1 VDSIKER
8 LGKTL
13 LGKWHLD
20 ALLGEGGMAA
30 VYAATHRNGAR
41 GAVKMLHSSEADEIS
56 RFGREGY
63 IANHVDHPAIVR
75 ALDDDVAEDGT
86 PFLVMELLEGKALD
100 AVASERGG
108 RLPAIEV
115 LSIMREVLDALAA
128 AHDRGI
134 VHRDIKPENIFITT
148 DGRVKVLD
156 FGIAHLPQGTGPRSR
171 KTESGLVMGTPS
183 FMSPEQARARW
194 DLVGPASD
202 VWAVGA
208 TMFTL
213 LSGEFVHVEET
224 VPELLAATFSKP
236 ARSLRELMPKTPPDV
251 IALVDRALELR
262 TDDRWRSAREMH
274 QALLKVEM
282 AFGKADRG
290 PAPASLAS
298 TLPPPR
304 KWALS
309 RRNALLGVF
318 DFASG
323 IAMLAMSVHG
333 LAGRAASAPPV
344 EMIASVEVAE
354 VALPAHRIGVAQSA
368 PSAPTVAASLPPTPV
383 PSSTSTSRDRVTT
396 PRTIYDRRY

>member
-1 VDSIKER
+1 
-8 LGKTL
+8 
-13 LGKWHLD
+13 
-20 ALLGEGGMAA
+20 MAT
-30 VYAATHRNGAR
+30 VFAATHRNGAR

-63 IANHVDHPAIVR
+63 IANHVNHPAIVR

-100 AVASERGG
+100 EVASERGG

-128 AHDRGI
+128 AHDHGI

-156 FGIAHLPQGTGPRSR
+156 FGIAHLPQGRGPRSR
-171 KTESGLVMGTPS
+171 KTEPGLVMGTPS

-194 DLVGPASD
+194 ELVGPASD

-236 ARSLRELMPKTPPDV
+236 ARSLKELMPKTPPDV

-262 TDDRWRSAREMH
+262 TEDRWESAREMH
-274 QALLKVEM
+274 QALLKVEL
-282 AFGKADRG
+282 ALGKASRA

-304 KWALS
+304 KWVLP
-309 RRNALLGVF
+309 RRSALLGVL
-318 DFASG
+318 DVASG
-323 IAMLAMSVHG
+323 IAMLVLSARG
-333 LAGRAASAPPV
+333 LAARAAPVPPV
-344 EMIASVEVAE
+344 EMVASIDIAE
-354 VALPAHRIGVAQSA
+354 VTLPEPGLGVAQSA
-368 PSAPTVAASLPPTPV
+368 PPAPTLAAPLLPPTPV
-383 PSSTSTSRDRVTT
+383 PSSTSTSRDHVAAR
-396 PRTIYDRRY
+396 RTIYDRRY